1 MTTDQ
6 ESPPGKGDNFDP
18 ETGEVTEE
26 PVDEGEDESI
36 SRSFPIFVTQV
47 RDGEISAELSEK
59 LGKLLDE
66 LTNRADMGG
75 VAIGELKLAFK
86 FKVDNRGVVNIVHD
100 ADIKLPKLKPAIAT
114 MWMDRN
120 GRLIPEN
127 PRQTKLALRAV
138 DSKKTRKQ
146 VDVSRPRR
154 TV

>member
-6 ESPPGKGDNFDP
+6 EDPPGKGDNFDP
-18 ETGEVTEE
+18 ETGEIEE
-26 PVDEGEDESI
+26 PEQEDESV

-66 LTNRADMGG
+66 LTNRAEMGG
-75 VAIGELKLAFK
+75 VAVGELKVAFK

-100 ADIKLPKLKPAIAT
+100 AEIKLPKLKPAIAT
-114 MWMDRN
+114 MWMDKN
-120 GRLIPEN
+120 GRLVAEN

-138 DSKKTRKQ
+138 EAKKTRKQ
-146 VDVSRPRR
+146 VDVIRPRR